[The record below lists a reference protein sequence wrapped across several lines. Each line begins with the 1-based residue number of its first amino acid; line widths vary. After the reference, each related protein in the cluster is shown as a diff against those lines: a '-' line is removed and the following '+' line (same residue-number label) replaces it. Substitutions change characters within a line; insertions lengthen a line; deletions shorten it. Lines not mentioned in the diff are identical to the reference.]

1 MSGLNI
7 SCGEFV
13 ADDKS
18 GSAFERVLL
27 DLIGVPEDIKHDIL
41 SGFEEQEFVHIEP
54 SCAAALIEPLET
66 YRSQMVAQIGHSDW
80 WAETQREEANGSDP
94 VKLKWGEGRGWRL
107 YCSVNLLA
115 ACRASVQGGE
125 PVAVCLG

>member
-1 MSGLNI
+1 MGGLNI
-7 SCGEFV
+7 SCGEFM

-18 GSAFERVLL
+18 GSAFERVVL
-27 DLIGVPEDIKHDIL
+27 DLVGVPNEMKRDIL
-41 SGFEEQEFVHIEP
+41 SGFEEQEFVLIEP
-54 SCAAALIEPLET
+54 KCAAAIIEPLEG

-80 WAETQREEANGSDP
+80 LAETQREEESGGDP

-115 ACRASVQGGE
+115 ACRASVQCGE